1 MTTREDYIL
10 LRKAYTIRDVG
21 DVSGAINSLLNGL
34 GMNVADR
41 FADFFENAV
50 NRSGLLIAE
59 ASTTGGDGD
68 SIPSP

>member
-10 LRKAYTIRDVG
+10 LRKAHTIRDVG

-41 FADFFENAV
+41 FADLFENAV
-50 NRSGLLIAE
+50 N
-59 ASTTGGDGD
+59 
-68 SIPSP
+68 